1 MSTHLRGFTEIQLDH
16 SASPFDLEHTLRCG
30 QVFRWKK
37 IYGWWY
43 GVVRKRI
50 VKIRQTGDKLEFQI
64 FPPKNDAE
72 FVESYFRLDDN
83 LPFILS
89 KIEKDQY
96 IREAIQHSYGL
107 KITRQEPWECLI
119 SYICATY
126 KNIPAIKNMILN
138 LAKEFGKKMSVDHHD
153 FYTFPEPSNLAEAT
167 LEELKKCKL
176 GFRAKRVLE
185 TSRIIHNREFDLEAL
200 RMADY
205 EDAKHEL
212 LRLPGVGQKVA
223 DCVLL
228 FSLDKLEAFP
238 VDIWMKRVI
247 LESYSHRF
255 EKSFIKKISKR
266 SSITTRE
273 YEEISSFGREYFG
286 EYAGYAQEYLFHY
299 KRFGQSYGGSS
310 SLTRGNS
317 RLVSSFI

>member
-1 MSTHLRGFTEIQLDH
+1 MEIQLDQ
-16 SASPFDLEHTLRCG
+16 SALPFDLEHTLGCG

-37 IYGWWY
+37 FDGWWY
-43 GVVRKRI
+43 GVVKKKV
-50 VKIRQTGDKLEFQI
+50 VKIRQIANKLEFQI
-64 FPPKNDAE
+64 FPSESDAE
-72 FVESYFRLDDN
+72 FIKDYLRLDDN
-83 LPFILS
+83 LPLILS
-89 KIEKDQY
+89 KIDKDQH
-96 IREAIQHSYGL
+96 IQSAIHHSYGL
-107 KITRQEPWECLI
+107 RITRQDPWECLI

-138 LAKEFGKKMSVDHHD
+138 LTREFGKKMRVDHHD
-153 FYTFPEPSNLAEAT
+153 FYTFPEPSDLAEAT
-167 LEELKKCKL
+167 AEELKKCKL

-205 EDAKHEL
+205 EEAKREL

-228 FSLDKLEAFP
+228 FSLGKLETFP

-247 LESYSHRF
+247 LESYSARF
-255 EKSFIKKISKR
+255 EKSFIKRIFKK
-266 SSITTRE
+266 SSITPCE
-273 YEEISSFGREYFG
+273 YEDISSFGREYFG

-299 KRFGQSYGGSS
+299 KRFGASYDKKW
-310 SLTRGNS
+310 
-317 RLVSSFI
+317 RLLCIAW